1 MINVNKIRIFIINI
15 PNIQHLDS
23 LGVFDH
29 YEIGWHLF
37 VGLAVDSP
45 RLREELDGIYD
56 YSSTPL
62 IDYREI
68 SEIYEK
74 QLRPVLEYSGIQYS
88 IDGILDTMLDENI
101 DIKRKF
107 YLESILY
114 FKSNQKGKRLNNL
127 NLNIKHFDDF
137 CHQFSEDIVSH
148 EILFN
153 NEDFSETRVII
164 ETYLTEE
171 EAKTKFSDFIN
182 K

>member
-1 MINVNKIRIFIINI
+1 
-15 PNIQHLDS
+15 
-23 LGVFDH
+23 
-29 YEIGWHLF
+29 
-37 VGLAVDSP
+37 
-45 RLREELDGIYD
+45 
-56 YSSTPL
+56 
-62 IDYREI
+62 
-68 SEIYEK
+68 
-74 QLRPVLEYSGIQYS
+74 
-88 IDGILDTMLDENI
+88 MLDENI

>member
-1 MINVNKIRIFIINI
+1 MVNINKLRIFIIES

-62 IDYREI
+62 IDFHEI
-68 SEIYEK
+68 RKLYQNELS
-74 QLRPVLEYSGIQYS
+74 PVLEYSGIKYT
-88 IDGILDTMLDENI
+88 IDGILDIMLDEQLDDN
-101 DIKRKF
+101 RRL
-107 YLESILY
+107 YLESVLY
-114 FKSNQKGKRLNNL
+114 FKSNQKGKSLNNL

-153 NEDFSETRVII
+153 NEDFSESRVII

-171 EAKTKFSDFIN
+171 EAKRKFSNFLI